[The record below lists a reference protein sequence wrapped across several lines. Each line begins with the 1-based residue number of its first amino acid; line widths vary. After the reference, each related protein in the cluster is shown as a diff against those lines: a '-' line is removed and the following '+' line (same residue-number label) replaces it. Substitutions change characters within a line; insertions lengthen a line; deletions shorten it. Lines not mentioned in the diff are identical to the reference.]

1 MKPSVAYSFA
11 RLKLFWLKCPL
22 QGVSPRLTFFGKFQL
37 KWFSDFWEWGWSKI
51 WFLSLRH
58 KVLQL
63 LCRGA
68 LAPLCLAGVGAAAH
82 LTRSCCGLSHEGS
95 PTTCSSLAVSDQ
107 KVVFVLAVC
116 HHPVI
121 SHCSLSPQK
130 AWVRGYT
137 KQGSSGLWC
146 SWLLRWVRE
155 REGFGVQDGG
165 VRPWMCPWWGQRC
178 SSVEKGEDK
187 GCNKSRERW
196 WPGDGGVQRGV
207 MGMVWGRWRQEW
219 GKPMLVQHGKG
230 LCCYWG
236 LFALKTNQAIP
247 EPRHLL
253 QISPPPLSYFYF
265 SLSQTALNQT
275 IWSLKTPCL
284 NSGSLSCPGGTP
296 HRASQEL
303 ALGINPFTSQARR
316 ELWASQWLRETPGS
330 SWIPS
335 GKGTECLGTYLF
347 IYFFHV
353 FSRC

>member
-82 LTRSCCGLSHEGS
+82 LTRSCCGLSHAGS

-230 LCCYWG
+230 LRCYWG

-253 QISPPPLSYFYF
+253 QISPPPYLISIFP
-265 SLSQTALNQT
+265 
-275 IWSLKTPCL
+275 SLKL
-284 NSGSLSCPGGTP
+284 L
-296 HRASQEL
+296 
-303 ALGINPFTSQARR
+303 
-316 ELWASQWLRETPGS
+316 
-330 SWIPS
+330 
-335 GKGTECLGTYLF
+335 
-347 IYFFHV
+347 
-353 FSRC
+353 